1 MSKRSRDNDDD
12 EFVEEITTKKIK
24 KWPFNPEKSTPENEI
39 ANDDD
44 IREGDILMSTTG
56 NQASQRSYKVMRNEE
71 GLYPEEIIKEIDYD
85 DYYGGKRKRSR
96 KTKKSRKSKKSRK
109 TKRSKK
115 SKKTRKSRK

>member
-1 MSKRSRDNDDD
+1 MSKRARDDD
-12 EFVEEITTKKIK
+12 EFVEEITEKKIK
-24 KWPFNPEKSTPENEI
+24 KWPFNPDMSTPQDEI
-39 ANDDD
+39 DNNDDVK
-44 IREGDILMSTTG
+44 EGDILVSTTG
-56 NQASQRSYKVMRNEE
+56 NQASEMRYEVMKDEE
-71 GLYPEEIIKEIDYD
+71 GLYPYLIPKEAGS

>member
-1 MSKRSRDNDDD
+1 MSKRARDDN
-12 EFVEEITTKKIK
+12 EIVEEITEKKIK
-24 KWPFNPEKSTPENEI
+24 KWPFNPDMSTPQDEI
-39 ANDDD
+39 DNNDDVK
-44 IREGDILMSTTG
+44 EGDILMTNTG
-56 NQASQRSYKVMRNEE
+56 NQASEMRYEVMKD
-71 GLYPEEIIKEIDYD
+71 GDDGILYPKLIEKPMGS